1 MTVKNNHMYNFK
13 HERSNTWGKAYQI
26 NPLPPE
32 KVILTRERDRY
43 GLKHIKQ
50 IKRLTGVK
58 KPIGDLSTGELFLRD
73 FKFMSM
79 LRRVQSLE
87 GKFDH
92 DWGIYEVLEVH
103 DTGEIFRSYFECHL
117 LPNFDVKETLNGVK
131 KNAF

>member
-1 MTVKNNHMYNFK
+1 MTYNDLYTK
-13 HERSNTWGKAYQI
+13 RKVEYTTNYKI
-26 NPLPPE
+26 NPLPHHLIVE
-32 KVILTRERDRY
+32 TKERTRY

-58 KPIGDLSTGELFLRD
+58 KPIADLSSGELFLRD
-73 FKFMSM
+73 FKFLSM
-79 LRRVQSLE
+79 LHRVQSLE

-92 DWGIYEVLEVH
+92 NYGIYEVLEVH

-117 LPNFDVKETLNGVK
+117 LPKFDTELTLNGVK